1 MTETE
6 LKAVVDDLALRR
18 RLVEEGGGVLEKEGY
33 LQDRRWDTEK
43 EAYRTRDH
51 VLRIRVF
58 NGQPANEAS
67 LEWKGPTRAE
77 NGYKLREE
85 IGTSIG
91 DAAALSEMMERLGL
105 QVTRTIDRDIVQFK
119 LRGATVRFESYP
131 RMDILVEVEGTA
143 AQIEAAVGVIGIPRA
158 AYTADSLV
166 EFMARYERRTGKR
179 PVVCAADLDEVEW

>member
-58 NGQPANEAS
+58 NGRPENEAT